1 MCTNHGEWNRAG
13 GHSVLARVL
22 QDLLRDHD
30 GVITLAQARLA
41 GLNQDAVKRRVRS
54 GQWRRCSSGVYFV
67 DDRPFTDAARVRA
80 AVWGYGDAAAA
91 TGLAAAWWH
100 DLTKYAP
107 PIVEV
112 TVPKVS
118 NHPKRPGVRGRRR
131 DLAPTDVVERRG
143 LRLTTLPLT
152 VVEAAARAGGGM
164 RIIDAALQRHVVE
177 VGQLWRAHLLHKGR
191 HGSPAARRL
200 LQSADGGA
208 HSEAE
213 RLLIRLLHAAGITGW
228 RANQRVGRWEV
239 DVLFRAERLII
250 EVDGLAFH
258 TETEDFQRDRV
269 KQNEL
274 SLMRWQILRFTWL
287 DLTEYPDRVIAE
299 IRHSLNLVRV

>member
-1 MCTNHGEWNRAG
+1 
-13 GHSVLARVL
+13 
-22 QDLLRDHD
+22 
-30 GVITLAQARLA
+30 
-41 GLNQDAVKRRVRS
+41 
-54 GQWRRCSSGVYFV
+54 
-67 DDRPFTDAARVRA
+67 
-80 AVWGYGDAAAA
+80 
-91 TGLAAAWWH
+91 
-100 DLTKYAP
+100 
-107 PIVEV
+107 
-112 TVPKVS
+112 
-118 NHPKRPGVRGRRR
+118 
-131 DLAPTDVVERRG
+131 
-143 LRLTTLPLT
+143 
-152 VVEAAARAGGGM
+152 M

-213 RLLIRLLHAAGITGW
+213 RLLIRLLRAAGVTGW

-274 SLMRWQILRFTWL
+274 SLMRWQVLRFTWL

-299 IRHSLNLVRV
+299 IRHSLNLVHI